1 MKARFSMTKR
11 KQDSSAV
18 EAAGA
23 AATQEAGE
31 KAVGNKPAHEV
42 RIGRCK
48 AVIWANETDSGVR
61 HNVTVRR
68 LFKREGS
75 ATWEQSDSFGPTD
88 LPLAMEA
95 LRQAWLWIY
104 AQGS

>member
-1 MKARFSMTKR
+1 MTKR
-11 KQDSSAV
+11 KQDAGMTPAV
-18 EAAGA
+18 AETP
-23 AATQEAGE
+23 AATTDTPAT
-31 KAVGNKPAHEV
+31 KNKPAHEV
-42 RIGRCK
+42 KLGRVK
-48 AVIWANETDSGVR
+48 VVVWANETDGGVR

-75 ATWEQSDSFGPTD
+75 ATWEQSDSLGRED

-95 LRQAWLWIY
+95 LRQAWVWIY